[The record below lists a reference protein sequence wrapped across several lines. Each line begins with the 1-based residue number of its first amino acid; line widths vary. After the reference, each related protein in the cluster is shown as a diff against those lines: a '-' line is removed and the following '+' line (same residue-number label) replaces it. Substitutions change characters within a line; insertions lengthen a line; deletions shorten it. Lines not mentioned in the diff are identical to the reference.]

1 MRIDSQYAPSL
12 QTSALPSL
20 PWDYHVA
27 KWISRVFSP
36 PLLVVIG
43 ITLTAFKLGSINAW
57 LWTGFYLLMGI
68 LIPVLYIVW
77 KIRQGEISD
86 FHIKIRKQRIR
97 PMILMLLTSLIA
109 WMVMLLGSA
118 PFALTV
124 FAGAGVIQVAFLLL
138 VTLRWKISGHST
150 AAAGFAI
157 FLFTLFGDPAT
168 PVLLIIPIVA
178 WARVRRNRHKLN
190 QTIAG
195 SLAGIVFMV
204 IVLHVVNLHGAGISP

>member
-12 QTSALPSL
+12 QTSALPPLS
-20 PWDYHVA
+20 WDYHVA
-27 KWISRVFSP
+27 KWISRIFSP

-43 ITLTAFKLGSINAW
+43 ITLTALKLGAISAW
-57 LWTGFYLLMGI
+57 IWAGFYLLMGI

-86 FHIKIRKQRIR
+86 FHIKIREQRIR

-157 FLFTLFGDPAT
+157 FLFTLFGDPAAT
-168 PVLLIIPIVA
+168 VLLIIPIVA

-195 SLAGIVFMV
+195 SLAGIIFMT
-204 IVLHVVNLHGAGISP
+204 IVLHLVNLHGSGIRP